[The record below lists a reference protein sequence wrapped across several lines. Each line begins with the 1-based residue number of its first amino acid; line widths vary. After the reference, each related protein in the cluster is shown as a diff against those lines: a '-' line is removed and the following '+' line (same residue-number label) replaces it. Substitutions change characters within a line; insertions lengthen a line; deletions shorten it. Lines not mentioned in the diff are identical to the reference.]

1 MSRKVVH
8 VAMNG
13 VTGRMG
19 YRQHLVRSVL
29 SIRDQGG
36 VILDD
41 GTSLFPEPI
50 LVGRSE
56 QRLREIAERHGLE
69 RWSTSL
75 DEVLADPAGKIV
87 APGGHIVF
95 AIEAGEAVGCCALIA
110 LPDGGFEVSKM
121 AVAEAHKG
129 RGLGRVLMAACVER
143 ARAAGAPRLYLETNS
158 SLAPALGLYRS
169 FGFQVIAPAEPSPYA
184 RADVAMELR
193 L

>member
-1 MSRKVVH
+1 M
-8 VAMNG
+8 AMEI
-13 VTGRMG
+13 VD
-19 YRQHLVRSVL
+19 YR
-29 SIRDQGG
+29 
-36 VILDD
+36 
-41 GTSLFPEPI
+41 PELAGAFKALNEAWI
-50 LVGRSE
+50 TRFF
-56 QRLREIAERHGLE
+56 RLEPK
-69 RWSTSL
+69 
-75 DEVLADPAGKIV
+75 DVEVLADPAGKIV

-95 AIEAGEAVGCCALIA
+95 AIEAGEAVGCCALIP

-184 RADVAMELR
+184 RADVAMEL
-193 L
+193 